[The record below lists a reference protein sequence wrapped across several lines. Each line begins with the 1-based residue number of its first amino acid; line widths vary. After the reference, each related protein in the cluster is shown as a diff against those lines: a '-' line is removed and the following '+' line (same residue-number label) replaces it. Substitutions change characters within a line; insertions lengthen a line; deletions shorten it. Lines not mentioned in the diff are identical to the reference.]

1 MLKEK
6 QIAKG
11 IIQSIDEDGNG
22 IFYSGKD
29 KVLVRHVFAKE
40 EVKVKIVK
48 RIQKGYLAEPLEIIK
63 KNANRVKP
71 ACPIFEKC
79 GSCHLLYMNKEAQA
93 AYKKEKLIQL
103 CKQGKLPLKVNEIL
117 DMKDPYHY
125 RNKMIIGFQRDRS
138 RKIQAGFYEEFSHCI
153 IPYKKCLLHPGV
165 CDEIIQTIVEL
176 MEKLRIEPYEEDKRR
191 GLLRHVLLRYGK
203 LSGQIMVVLVIN
215 QNVFPARK
223 NFVDALLKKYPM
235 ITTIVQNVNTRK
247 TSVVLGDQERVLYGK
262 GYIEDTLCGSTY
274 RISSKSFYQI
284 NHEQTEVLY
293 RTGIEMLKLSG
304 KETVLDAYCGIG
316 TIGMSLAHK
325 VKQVIGVEINR
336 DAVADAKMNAVNNQ
350 VKNIRFLCEDASLY
364 MKKAAQRKEHFDIVI
379 MDPPRSG
386 STEQF
391 LSALV
396 SMRPKQILYISCNP
410 VTQVRDMQYLKK
422 FGYVGSEMQGVDM
435 FPNTNHVETIVLL
448 SKLKSAKK

>member
-6 QIAKG
+6 QIVKG
-11 IIQSIDEDGNG
+11 VIQSIDEDGNG
-22 IFYSGKD
+22 ILYFGKD

-40 EVKVKIVK
+40 EVKVKITK
-48 RIQKGYLAEPLEIIK
+48 RIQKGYLGELVEILN
-63 KNANRVKP
+63 KNPNRVKP

-79 GSCHLLYMNKEAQA
+79 GSCHLLYMNKEGQA

-103 CKQGKLPLKVNEIL
+103 CKQAKLPLKVKDIL
-117 DMKDPYHY
+117 DMEDPYHY
-125 RNKMIIGFQRDRS
+125 RNKIIIGFQRDRS
-138 RKIQAGFYEEFSHCI
+138 RKIQAGFYEEFSHRI
-153 IPYKKCLLHPGV
+153 IPYKKCLLHPKI

-203 LSGQIMVVLVIN
+203 VSGQIMVVLVMN

-223 NFVDALLKKYPM
+223 NFVSALLKQYPM
-235 ITTIVQNVNTRK
+235 ITTIVQNTNTRK
-247 TSVVLGDQERVLYGK
+247 TSVVLGDQERVLHGK
-262 GYIEDTLCGSTY
+262 GYIEDTLCNATY
-274 RISSKSFYQI
+274 RISSRSFYQI

-293 RTGIEMLKLSG
+293 QTGIDLLKLTG
-304 KETVLDAYCGIG
+304 QETVLDAYCGIG

-325 VKQVIGVEINR
+325 VKQVIGVEINK
-336 DAVADAKMNAVNNQ
+336 DAVADAKMNAVNNN
-350 VKNIRFLCEDASLY
+350 VNNIRFLCEDASLY
-364 MKKAAQRKEHFDIVI
+364 MKKAAQRKERFDVVI

-391 LSALV
+391 MSALV

-410 VTQVRDMQYLKK
+410 ITQVRDMQYLKR
-422 FGYVGSEMQGVDM
+422 FGYTGSEMQGVDM
-435 FPNTNHVETIVLL
+435 FPNTNHVETVVLM
-448 SKLKSAKK
+448 SRKDK